1 MGIGKTP
8 MANVES
14 IEAEIARRLSGKKPI
29 GKTIAFDL
37 TNDGFLLIDGV
48 SAPPTVSQVRG
59 QADAT
64 ITISAA
70 DLQGLLDGTVNGQS
84 LMMTGRAK
92 MKGNPMVVMKLAELL
107 T

>member
-1 MGIGKTP
+1 MTDI
-8 MANVES
+8 ES
-14 IEAEIARRLSGKKPI
+14 IEAEIARRLVGRKPI

-37 TNDGFLLIDGV
+37 KDNGFLMIDGA
-48 SAPPTVSQVRG
+48 STPPTVSQIRG

-64 ITISAA
+64 ITISAD
-70 DLQGLLDGTVNGQS
+70 DLRGLLDGSVNGQS

-107 T
+107 M

>member
-1 MGIGKTP
+1 MTDI
-8 MANVES
+8 ES
-14 IEAEIARRLSGKKPI
+14 IEADIARRLVGRKPI

-37 TNDGFLLIDGV
+37 QDKGFLLIDGV
-48 SAPPTVSQVRG
+48 STHPSVSQVRG

-64 ITISAA
+64 ITISAD
-70 DLQGLLDGTVNGQS
+70 DLKGLLDGTINGQS

-107 T
+107 S

>member
-1 MGIGKTP
+1 MTDI
-8 MANVES
+8 ES
-14 IEAEIARRLSGKKPI
+14 IEADIARRLVGRKPI

-37 TNDGFLLIDGV
+37 QDKGFLLIDGV
-48 SAPPTVSQVRG
+48 STPPSVSQVRG

-64 ITISAA
+64 ITISAD
-70 DLQGLLDGTVNGQS
+70 DLKGLLDGTINGQS

-107 T
+107 S